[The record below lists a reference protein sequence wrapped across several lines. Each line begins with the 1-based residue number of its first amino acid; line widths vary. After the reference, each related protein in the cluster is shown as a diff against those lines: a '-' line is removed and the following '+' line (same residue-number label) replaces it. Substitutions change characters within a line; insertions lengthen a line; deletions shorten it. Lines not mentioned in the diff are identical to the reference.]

1 MPDMSAEA
9 AAVPPQPTPPGPVPE
24 SQPGRSPERPQRF
37 AAFGAARG
45 AGAAGA
51 LRTAEGQS
59 EERPQRLAGF
69 GAAAARGLQA
79 TEGQSDEERLAAYQA
94 SVFAAFGGK
103 RGLAEVGLPSILFII
118 VYGITRNLTGAIWGA
133 LGVALVLAVVRLVKR
148 DTLQHTLSGLFGVL
162 ICAAVAHFSGQAKG
176 FYLPGVLLNIGE
188 AILFSASALAR
199 WPMVGVVLGPITGEM
214 MAWREHPARMRAFTL
229 ATWMLAGMFVLRVC
243 IEVPLYLGGQ
253 VDALGV
259 TKIILGYPLY
269 LAVAYFCW
277 QVIRRAPLP
286 AVKRADAVGREDA
299 SDGES

>member
-9 AAVPPQPTPPGPVPE
+9 AAVPPQPTTPGPVPE
-24 SQPGRSPERPQRF
+24 SPSGQSPERGSRF
-37 AAFGAARG
+37 AAFGV
-45 AGAAGA
+45 
-51 LRTAEGQS
+51 
-59 EERPQRLAGF
+59 
-69 GAAAARGLQA
+69 AAAAGGLRA
-79 TEGQSDEERLAAYQA
+79 TEGQTEEERLAAYQA

-103 RGLAEVGLPSILFII
+103 RGLAEVGLPSVLFIL
-118 VYGITRNLTGAIWGA
+118 VYGITRDLTGAIWGA
-133 LGVALVLAVVRLVKR
+133 LAVALVLAVVRLVKR

-162 ICAAVAHFSGQAKG
+162 VCAAVAHFSGQAKG

-188 AILFSASALAR
+188 AILFSVSALVR

-269 LAVAYFCW
+269 LGVAYFCW

-286 AVKRADAVGREDA
+286 DVKHASDAADGADVDTDADAGLHVAQNAEGPA
-299 SDGES
+299 A

>member
-9 AAVPPQPTPPGPVPE
+9 AAVPPQPTTPGPVPE
-24 SQPGRSPERPQRF
+24 SQSGQSPERGSRF
-37 AAFGAARG
+37 AAFGA
-45 AGAAGA
+45 
-51 LRTAEGQS
+51 S
-59 EERPQRLAGF
+59 
-69 GAAAARGLQA
+69 GAAASLRA
-79 TEGQSDEERLAAYQA
+79 TEGQSEEERLAAYQA

-103 RGLAEVGLPSILFII
+103 RGLAEVGLPSVLFIL
-118 VYGITRNLTGAIWGA
+118 VYGITRDLTGAIWGA
-133 LGVALVLAVVRLVKR
+133 LAVALVLAVVRLVKR

-162 ICAAVAHFSGQAKG
+162 VCAAVAHFSGQAKG

-188 AILFSASALAR
+188 AILFSVSALVR

-269 LAVAYFCW
+269 LGVAYFCW

-286 AVKRADAVGREDA
+286 AVKHASDAADAADVDTDA
-299 SDGES
+299 DAELHVAQNAEGPAA